1 MRVENLCTVLN
12 EGVADVGDHMPTPP
26 ILYWM
31 RRDLRLADN
40 PALSAAI
47 ATGAPVIPVFV
58 LDPETEAQGAA
69 PLWRLGLSIAQIAKD
84 LEAKGSQLI
93 LRKGDALEVLKTLAT
108 ETGAKTVMWNRLYDP
123 VARSRDTDVKDGL
136 RHAGL
141 DANSH
146 NGHLLFEP
154 WTVETG
160 QGSFYKV
167 YTPYWKTVR
176 DRDPGT
182 TLPEPGKIPAPDA
195 WPKSEA
201 LASWD
206 LGRAMG
212 RGADIV
218 SAHVTVGEAAARAR
232 LEAFIDSRIDRYNS
246 ARDMLAED
254 GTSRLSE
261 NLTYGEI
268 STRTA
273 YLAGRA
279 ALERGYTQAETFLK
293 ELVWREFAYHLV
305 YHTPRITTENWRPEW
320 DQFGWQTDGPQ
331 AESWRR
337 AQTGLPVVDAG
348 LREMYVTGYMHNRAR
363 MLVASYLTKHLL
375 THWKI
380 GEAWF
385 ADCLIDWDPASN
397 AMGWQW
403 AAGSGPDASPY
414 FRVFNPETQA
424 EKFDPKG
431 QYRRRWIAEQD
442 PNPQPTALSYFDAIP
457 ESWNMNV
464 KDGYPLRPLIDTSEG
479 RVRALEAYSALKAS

>member
-293 ELVWREFAYHLV
+293 ELVWR
-305 YHTPRITTENWRPEW
+305 
-320 DQFGWQTDGPQ
+320 
-331 AESWRR
+331 
-337 AQTGLPVVDAG
+337 
-348 LREMYVTGYMHNRAR
+348 
-363 MLVASYLTKHLL
+363 
-375 THWKI
+375 
-380 GEAWF
+380 
-385 ADCLIDWDPASN
+385 
-397 AMGWQW
+397 
-403 AAGSGPDASPY
+403 
-414 FRVFNPETQA
+414 
-424 EKFDPKG
+424 
-431 QYRRRWIAEQD
+431 
-442 PNPQPTALSYFDAIP
+442 
-457 ESWNMNV
+457 
-464 KDGYPLRPLIDTSEG
+464 
-479 RVRALEAYSALKAS
+479 